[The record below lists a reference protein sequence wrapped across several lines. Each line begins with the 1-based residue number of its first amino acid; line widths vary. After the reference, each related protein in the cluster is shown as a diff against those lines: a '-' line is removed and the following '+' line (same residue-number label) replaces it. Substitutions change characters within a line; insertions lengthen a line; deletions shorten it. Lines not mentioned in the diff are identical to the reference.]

1 VENGSF
7 HVTEEWVE
15 NFKKWMSLH
24 GEKRIGDS
32 ASADQVGGADYT
44 EFVKKTIETDHL
56 LQIYSRDGDV
66 MAPCTD
72 VYKDVQ

>member
-24 GEKRIGDS
+24 GETRIGDS
-32 ASADQVGGADYT
+32 ASADHVGADYT

-56 LQIYSRDGDV
+56 LQIYSWDRDV
-66 MAPCTD
+66 MAPYTD